1 MKLKKDYVLRQAAG
15 AWVVLPL
22 GEEAVN
28 FGGML
33 KLNDSGVMLW
43 RALEQGGDK
52 SALVQALTTEYN
64 VSPEQAHADVEEF
77 LATLSGHGCLS
88 E

>member
-1 MKLKKDYVLRQAAG
+1 MKLKKDYVLRNAAG

-28 FGGML
+28 LSGML
-33 KLNDSGVMLW
+33 KLNESGVLLW
-43 RALEQGGDK
+43 RALEQNGDK
-52 SALVQALTTEYN
+52 AALVDALMKEYDVQKDQAEADVCDFIAALTKC
-64 VSPEQAHADVEEF
+64 
-77 LATLSGHGCLS
+77 GCIQ

>member
-15 AWVVLPL
+15 AWVVLPI

-28 FGGML
+28 FSGMI
-33 KLNDSGVMLW
+33 KLNDSGVILW
-43 RALEQGGDK
+43 RVLEQGGDK
-52 SALVQALTTEYN
+52 PELVDALTKEYN
-64 VSPEQAHADVEEF
+64 VSFEQAETDVDEF
-77 LATLSGHGCLS
+77 LSTLKHYGCVS

>member
-22 GEEAVN
+22 GEAAVD
-28 FGGML
+28 FSGML

-43 RALEQGGDK
+43 RILEQDGDK
-52 SALVQALTTEYN
+52 AALVEALTTEYD
-64 VSPEQAHADVEEF
+64 VSRPQAEADVDEF
-77 LATLSGHGCLS
+77 LAVLMQHGCMQ

>member
-22 GEEAVN
+22 REEAVN
-28 FGGML
+28 FSGMI

-43 RALEQGGDK
+43 RALEQGCDK
-52 SALVQALTTEYN
+52 NALVEVLTKEYN
-64 VSPEQAHADVEEF
+64 VSSRQAEADVDEF
-77 LATLSGHGCLS
+77 LAILMQYGCMS

>member
-28 FGGML
+28 FAGML
-33 KLNDSGVMLW
+33 KLNDSGVILW
-43 RALEQGGDK
+43 KVLEEGGDI
-52 SALVQALTTEYN
+52 SALVDALTKEYD
-64 VSPEQAHADVEEF
+64 VTPQQAEADVDEF
-77 LATLSGHGCLS
+77 LSTLNRYGCMS

>member
-22 GEEAVN
+22 GEAAVN
-28 FGGML
+28 FSGML

-43 RALEQGGDK
+43 RVLEQGGDK
-52 SALVQALTTEYN
+52 TALVETLTKEYN
-64 VSPEQAHADVEEF
+64 VSSQQADADVDEF
-77 LATLSGHGCLS
+77 LSTLKQYGCMS

>member
-28 FGGML
+28 FSGML
-33 KLNDSGVMLW
+33 KLNDSGVILW
-43 RALEQGGDK
+43 RVLEAGGDK
-52 SALVQALTTEYN
+52 TEMVKALTAEYD
-64 VSPEQAHADVEEF
+64 VSAERANADVDEF
-77 LATLSGHGCLS
+77 IAALIKRGCILD
-88 E
+88 

>member
-28 FGGML
+28 FSGML
-33 KLNDSGVMLW
+33 KLNESGVMLW
-43 RALEQGGDK
+43 RVLEQGGDK
-52 SALVQALTTEYN
+52 NALVDALTSEYA
-64 VSPEQAHADVEEF
+64 VSRDQAEADVDEF
-77 LATLSGHGCLS
+77 LTALLNRGCL
-88 E
+88 EE

>member
-28 FGGML
+28 FSGML
-33 KLNDSGVMLW
+33 KLNDSGVILW
-43 RALEQGGDK
+43 KALEQGGDK
-52 SALVQALTTEYN
+52 SVLVDALTKEYD
-64 VSPEQAHADVEEF
+64 VTVAQAEADVDEF
-77 LATLSGHGCLS
+77 LSTLKQYGCMND
-88 E
+88 